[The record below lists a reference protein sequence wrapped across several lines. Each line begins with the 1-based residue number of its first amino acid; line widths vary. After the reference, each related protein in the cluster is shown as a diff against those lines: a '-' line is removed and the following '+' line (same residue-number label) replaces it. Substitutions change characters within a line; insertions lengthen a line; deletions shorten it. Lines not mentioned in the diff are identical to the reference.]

1 MRDATGDT
9 KGNDRTAMRTNES
22 IEQRKRLNSD
32 EALNLQLQ
40 RTWKSLRPRDW
51 HDAVYDPG
59 RGTFFAEL
67 VDRTVAY
74 VEARAREIERESGRK
89 VVFVEVGCGTGAV
102 SARLAKAM
110 PDNHVLGIDINEDF
124 VRFATE
130 NVRRDDSSGR
140 LAFKHGDC
148 QRLLE
153 IVDELMDGLEEPHVV
168 LTFSVNNTHGVLPE
182 DIERSINV
190 QVEKTIQKYRGAFVV
205 GLWNAAHFGAALQHF
220 YLQNPDLCGELNDG
234 DAIIDWEDTRMITSA
249 GYRTKWFTKDEVTN
263 KLQSNEWD
271 VVDVREEGVG
281 ILACVKPKEVVQSDD
296 SSAAQPDEYYY
307 DTEDAF
313 NFYMHLWGGQNIHVG
328 IYPQASDGPD
338 TPAKI
343 LKASDASL
351 DKLLEL
357 AAPALSSSHAKCV
370 DMGSC
375 YGGCAREIARRFGAE
390 VLCADLST
398 KSNEVNR
405 QRTMECGLEH
415 LVKCPK
421 DLSFTN
427 TEAEAET
434 YDCVV
439 SQDSFLHAGSAR
451 RDVMKEAARVLKPGG
466 LMVFTDI
473 MQTDGVDTRKLD
485 GVYKRLAL
493 EDMGSPAKYIQW
505 GAEHGLRFK
514 SYADMT
520 EQLVNHYGTVRTV
533 LEQNHR
539 EGTLKG
545 KVSDAYVLNMLE
557 GLQHWVSHGAS
568 RNICWGYV
576 VFEKA

>member
-1 MRDATGDT
+1 
-9 KGNDRTAMRTNES
+9 MRTSES

-51 HDAVYDPG
+51 HDAVYNPG

-67 VDRTVAY
+67 VDQTVAY
-74 VEARAREIERESGRK
+74 LEARAREIESETGRA

-102 SARLAKAM
+102 SARLASAM
-110 PDNHVLGIDINEDF
+110 PENHVLGIDINEDF
-124 VRFATE
+124 VGFALE
-130 NVRRDDSSGR
+130 NVRKEDAKGR
-140 LAFKHGDC
+140 LDFKHGDC

-153 IVDELMDGLEEPHVV
+153 IVDELMDGLKEPHVV

-182 DIERSINV
+182 DVERSINV
-190 QVEKTIQKYRGAFVV
+190 QIEKTIQKYRGAFVV

-249 GYRTKWFTKDEVTN
+249 GYRTKWFTKTEVAN

-281 ILACVKPKEVVQSDD
+281 ILACVKPKEIVQSND
-296 SSAAQPDEYYY
+296 SSASRTDEYYY

-328 IYPQASDGPD
+328 IYPQASDGPE

-533 LEQNHR
+533 LEQNYR